1 MHRVLTALAGALAVA
16 VLSAGTASAHDPRAD
31 RPNRAVSPSGVNLP
45 LVTSPGVRLVDTVP
59 DTLGISG
66 EFARTG
72 DFFYV
77 SSLDSINVFDT
88 SDPLHPKLT
97 GTLPNLVFENEAMS
111 YGERSVDGKLQ
122 RFVLVGNDL
131 YNATVDPASGPQRGR
146 IGGGEVIVVDVTD
159 PKSPRV
165 RSRTPGSSRI
175 PGAVTTSTH
184 TLQCLTPSCEF
195 AYTAGGEGKFSIIDL
210 RDLDKPVEIATAKSP
225 ASAPNSIFT
234 SGAGHYWDFDSAGV
248 GWHTGSGGAAAFD
261 LSDPLAPK
269 VINGTNEQGTATPW
283 NDFIHHNSMRP
294 NASRFKPGSRA
305 SVGNGNVL
313 LVTEEDYFND
323 GDELACERA
332 GTFQTWRIPDLDGEA
347 YRAANPDLA
356 PNQGTIEPLD
366 LINPVA
372 LGDGLSTPV
381 GGFCSAHWFDYHQS
395 GIIAQGYYQQ
405 GLRLIDVRDATDLRQ
420 YGYVTGGASEVWDA
434 YWVPQRDR
442 KGVASA
448 KKTNVVYTTD
458 LVRGLDVY
466 EVDLPGTEPQEDPL
480 PLPTL
485 P

>member
-1 MHRVLTALAGALAVA
+1 MHRFRAALGGALAIA
-16 VLSAGTASAHDPRAD
+16 VLSATAASAHDPRAD
-31 RPNRAVSPSGVNLP
+31 RPNRVTSPSGTYVP

-66 EFARTG
+66 EFAKTG

-77 SSLDSINVFDT
+77 SSLDSISVFDT

-111 YGERSVDGKLQ
+111 YGERNVDGQLK

-159 PKSPRV
+159 PAAPKV
-165 RSRTPGSSRI
+165 RSRTPGSSTT

-184 TLQCLTPSCEF
+184 TLQCLTTSCEF
-195 AYTAGGEGKFSIIDL
+195 AYTAGDQGRFSIIDL

-225 ASAPNSIFT
+225 ASAPNDIFT
-234 SGAGHYWDFDSAGV
+234 TGSGHYWDFDSAGV
-248 GWHTGSGGAAAFD
+248 GWHTGSGGSAAFD
-261 LSDPLAPK
+261 VSDPLAPK
-269 VINGTNEQGTATPW
+269 ALNATNAQGTATPW

-294 NASRFKPGSRA
+294 NATRFQPGREA
-305 SVGNGNVL
+305 GVANGNVL

-332 GTFQTWRIPDLDGEA
+332 GTFQTWKIPDLDGA
-347 YRAANPDLA
+347 GYRTGNPDLA
-356 PNQGTIEPLD
+356 PDQGTIEPLD
-366 LINPVA
+366 LLNPVA

-405 GLRLIDVRDATDLRQ
+405 GLRLIDVRNARDLRQ

-442 KGVASA
+442 KGRATST
-448 KKTNVVYTTD
+448 KTNIIYTTD

-466 EVDLPGTEPQEDPL
+466 EVDLPGTEPQETLL
-480 PLPTL
+480 PALP
-485 P
+485 

>member
-1 MHRVLTALAGALAVA
+1 M
-16 VLSAGTASAHDPRAD
+16 LSAGTASAHDPRAD

-195 AYTAGGEGKFSIIDL
+195 AYTAGEEGKFSIIDL

-347 YRAANPDLA
+347 YRAANPDLV

>member
-1 MHRVLTALAGALAVA
+1 MHRLRAALGGALAIA
-16 VLSAGTASAHDPRAD
+16 VLSATAASAHDPRAD
-31 RPNRAVSPSGVNLP
+31 RPNRVTSPSGTYVP

-66 EFARTG
+66 EFAKTG

-77 SSLDSINVFDT
+77 SSLDSISVFDT

-111 YGERSVDGKLQ
+111 YGERNVDGQLK

-159 PKSPRV
+159 PAAPKV
-165 RSRTPGSSRI
+165 RSRTPGSSTT

-184 TLQCLTPSCEF
+184 TLQCLTTSCEF
-195 AYTAGGEGKFSIIDL
+195 AYTAGDQGRFSIIDL

-225 ASAPNSIFT
+225 ASAPNDVFT
-234 SGAGHYWDFDSAGV
+234 TGSGHYWDFDSAGV
-248 GWHTGSGGAAAFD
+248 GWHTGSGGSAAFD
-261 LSDPLAPK
+261 VSDPLAPK
-269 VINGTNEQGTATPW
+269 ALNATNAQGTATPW

-294 NASRFKPGSRA
+294 NATRFRPGREA
-305 SVGNGNVL
+305 GVGNGNVL

-332 GTFQTWRIPDLDGEA
+332 GTFQTWKIPDLDGA
-347 YRAANPDLA
+347 GYRAGNPDLA
-356 PNQGTIEPLD
+356 PDQGTIEPLD
-366 LINPVA
+366 LLNPVA

-405 GLRLIDVRDATDLRQ
+405 GLRLIDVRNARDLRQ

-442 KGVASA
+442 KGRATST
-448 KKTNVVYTTD
+448 KTNIIYTTD

-466 EVDLPGTEPQEDPL
+466 EVDLPGTEPQETLL
-480 PLPTL
+480 PALP
-485 P
+485 

>member
-1 MHRVLTALAGALAVA
+1 MHRIAAALAAALAIA
-16 VLSAGTASAHDPRAD
+16 VLSTGAAAAHDPRAD
-31 RPNRAVSPSGVNLP
+31 RPNRTTSPSGVYVP
-45 LVTSPGVRLVDTVP
+45 LVTSPGVRLVDNVP

-72 DFFYV
+72 DYFYV

-111 YGERSVDGKLQ
+111 YGERTVDGKLR

-131 YNATVDPASGPQRGR
+131 YNATVDPATGPQRGR

-159 PKSPRV
+159 PGDPRV
-165 RSRTPGSSRI
+165 RSRTPGSSSV

-184 TLQCLTPSCEF
+184 TLQCVTTSCEF
-195 AYTAGGEGKFSIIDL
+195 AYTAGDEGRFSIIDL

-225 ASAPNSIFT
+225 AAAPNAIF
-234 SGAGHYWDFDSAGV
+234 SRGAGHYWDFDSAGI
-248 GWHTGSGGAAAFD
+248 GWHTGSGGSAAFD
-261 LSDPLAPK
+261 VSDPLAPK
-269 VINGTNEQGTATPW
+269 PLNGTDERGTATPW

-294 NASRFKPGSRA
+294 NATRYKPGRKA
-305 SVGNGNVL
+305 GVGNGNVL

-332 GTFQTWRIPDLDGEA
+332 GTFQTWRVPDLDGAA
-347 YRAANPDLA
+347 YRAGNPELA

-366 LINPVA
+366 LINPVT
-372 LGDGLSTPV
+372 LGDGLSSPV

-395 GIIAQGYYQQ
+395 GIVAQGYYQQ
-405 GLRLIDVRDATDLRQ
+405 GLRLIDVRDAGDLRQ

-442 KGVASA
+442 KGRTTG

-466 EVDLPGTEPQEDPL
+466 EVDLPGTEPQESPL
-480 PLPTL
+480 PSLP
-485 P
+485 